1 MRLRAIGLIA
11 IVALALLVA
20 PLAAEAQQQGKVP
33 RIGILTP
40 ASEASTPLWE
50 AFRQG
55 LRDLGYVEGKNIIL
69 EYRFAAGKP
78 ERFAALAAELVRL
91 KVDLLVTDA
100 TSAAQAAKD
109 ATRTIPIVMAVS
121 AAPIETGLVVSLARP
136 GGNVTGLSVMAPGL
150 GGKRLELLK
159 ATLPNVSRVAVLWS
173 TGNLTHPAQWREL
186 EAAAHVLGVQLHPL
200 EVPHPNELDS
210 ISNELD
216 SIFAAMTTAGAEALI
231 TLADAV
237 LWNHRTRVVELTAQH
252 RLPAMFPEREFADA
266 GGFMAYGPS
275 VPESF
280 RRAAGYVDR
289 ILKGAKPGDLPVEQP
304 THFDLVINL
313 KTAQALGLTIPPS
326 ILFQANEVIQ

>member
-1 MRLRAIGLIA
+1 MWRSSVACLVTFILSILIA
-11 IVALALLVA
+11 S
-20 PLAAEAQQQGKVP
+20 LAAMAQQRHPVP

-55 LRDLGYVEGKNIIL
+55 LRALGYVEGQNISL
-69 EYRFAAGKP
+69 EYRFAAGQP

-91 KVDLLVTDA
+91 PVDLLVTDSTPA
-100 TSAAQAAKD
+100 TQAAKD
-109 ATRTIPIVMAVS
+109 TTSTIPIVMTAC
-121 AAPIETGLVVSLARP
+121 AAPVETGLVASLAQP

-159 ATLPNVSRVAVLWS
+159 EVLPHVSRVAVLWS
-173 TGNLTHPAQWREL
+173 TGNLTYPPQWREL

-200 EVPHPNELDS
+200 EVQHPNELES
-210 ISNELD
+210 L
-216 SIFAAMTTAGAEALI
+216 FTAMPTAGAEALI

-237 LWNHRTRVVELTAQH
+237 LWNHRTRVVALTAQS

-280 RRAAGYVDR
+280 RRAATYVDR
-289 ILKGAKPGDLPVEQP
+289 ILKGAKPEELPVEQP
-304 THFDLVINL
+304 TQFDFVINL
-313 KTAQALGLTIPPS
+313 KTAQALSLTIPSPL
-326 ILFQANEVIQ
+326 LFQATEVIR